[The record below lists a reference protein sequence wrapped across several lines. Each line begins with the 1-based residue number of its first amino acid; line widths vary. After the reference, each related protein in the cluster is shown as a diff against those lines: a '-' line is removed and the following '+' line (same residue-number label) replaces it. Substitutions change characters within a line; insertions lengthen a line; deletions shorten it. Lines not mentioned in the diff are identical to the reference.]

1 MKKIIENNLTFI
13 KYVFS
18 AGFCF
23 AVDLI
28 LFTIFNFIFKE
39 KITFSILLATVLA
52 RIISSC
58 VNYLLNKNRV
68 FNYENNKKIDSKTIF
83 QYFCL
88 VIIQMLV
95 SSLTVTLIYKKT
107 SFNESLIKIPVDCV
121 IFLVNFFVQKNFI
134 FNKDKKSTKAKS
146 NLILLLYGI
155 ITSISFI
162 VNPIMTSEQLKISIK
177 GHALILTILSFFL
190 YYLYKK
196 YYNQIKKYPIFLFV
210 SIIFSLLLI
219 FGYSFNE
226 VDSGLLV
233 YGNIQVILLSIIKLF
248 GYGIFF
254 NVILN
259 LSYEIINK
267 LSFKDLKPNKLF
279 DYLKKYPFKT
289 SFILLFLVYGI
300 YLIAFYPGVVGYDP
314 SYQIKEVMGISNF
327 YSESVNITNGNTLI
341 TQFNPILHTLLIGG
355 LFKVGYLLGNVNF
368 GIFLYT
374 FIQEISFIL
383 ILSYTIKFMFKEHV
397 PEKIILAVLLI
408 YALVPFFPFYSISAF
423 KDTFYAMFFILFVL
437 NLYNF
442 IKYDA
447 KIGNIIFLVL
457 SSLGLCF
464 FRLNGFLTVL
474 LSLIALVIGNKRNR
488 KFVLLSIAIIC
499 SVYLGYKGTINYL
512 KITPTSRR
520 EVLSVPLQQTAA
532 LIVNKEEV
540 IEPIDRLTI
549 AKIIDY
555 DMVKEKYNPELSDP
569 IKNTYN
575 KDATTEDLK
584 NYFSV
589 WFKYLIKEPVIYIE
603 ATINNMYGYFY
614 PGAQNWYFYYKKY
627 SVLNQAGF
635 DYHYNSLTFLRN
647 LLTSYGFAFQYIPI
661 LNLFVNIGITAWIYL
676 YLIAYLIIKKETKY
690 LSILIPAILTIL
702 MCVIGPVNT
711 YYRYVIPYSMSLP
724 LLLSLIYINTKQ
736 KI

>member
-1 MKKIIENNLTFI
+1 MKRIIENNLTFI

-134 FNKDKKSTKAKS
+134 FNKDKKSPKAKS

-190 YYLYKK
+190 YHLYKK

-724 LLLSLIYINTKQ
+724 LLLSLTYINTKQ

>member
-1 MKKIIENNLTFI
+1 MKKIIDNNITFI
-13 KYVFS
+13 KYVLS
-18 AGFCF
+18 AGICF
-23 AVDLI
+23 LIDLL
-28 LFTIFNFIFKE
+28 LFTIFNFILKG
-39 KITFSILLATVLA
+39 KVTFAILLATILA

-68 FNYENNKKIDSKTIF
+68 FNYENDKKVDSKTMF

-88 VIIQMLV
+88 VIVQMLV
-95 SSLTVTLIYKKT
+95 SSLAVTIIYNKT
-107 SFNESLIKIPVDCV
+107 LFNESLIKIPVDCV
-121 IFLVNFFVQKNFI
+121 IFLVNFFVQKKFI
-134 FNKDKKSTKAKS
+134 FNKEEKKNKTKS
-146 NLILLLYGI
+146 NLILLIYGI

-162 VNPIMTSEQLKISIK
+162 INPILTNEPIKIAVK
-177 GHALILTILSFFL
+177 GHVLILTILSLFL
-190 YYLYKK
+190 YYFYQR
-196 YYNQIKKYPIFLFV
+196 YYNQVKKHSIFFFL

-233 YGNIQVILLSIIKLF
+233 YGNIQVIALSLIKLI
-248 GYGIFF
+248 GYVIFF
-254 NVILN
+254 NVVLN
-259 LSYEIINK
+259 LGYESINK
-267 LSFKDLKPNKLF
+267 LAFKDLKPNKF
-279 DYLKKYPFKT
+279 FTYFKKYPFKT
-289 SFILLFLVYGI
+289 TFILLFIVYGI

-327 YSESVNITNGNTLI
+327 YSESVNIINSNTLI
-341 TQFNPILHTLLIGG
+341 TQFNPIIHTLLIGG
-355 LFKVGYLLGNVNF
+355 LFKIGYLLGNVNF

-374 FIQEISFIL
+374 FIQEICFIL

-397 PEKIILAVLLI
+397 PEKLIFTVLLI
-408 YALVPFFPFYSISAF
+408 YLLVPFFPFYSISAF
-423 KDTFYAMFFILFVL
+423 KDTFFAMFFILFVI

-442 IKYDA
+442 VKYDV
-447 KIGNIIFLVL
+447 KINNIIFLIL
-457 SSLGLCF
+457 SGLGLCF
-464 FRLNGFLTVL
+464 FRLNGLLTVL
-474 LSLIALVIGNKRNR
+474 LSLFVLVIGNKKNR
-488 KFVLLSIAIIC
+488 KFVLLSIVII
-499 SVYLGYKGTINYL
+499 SSIYLGYKGTVNYL

-520 EVLSVPLQQTAA
+520 EVLSVPIQQTAA

-540 IEPIDRLTI
+540 IEEKDRLII

-555 DMVKEKYNPELSDP
+555 AAVKEKYDPELSDP
-569 IKNTYN
+569 VKNTYN

-584 NYFSV
+584 NYFGV
-589 WFKYLIKEPVIYIE
+589 WFKYLIKEPIIYIE

-635 DYHYNSLTFLRN
+635 DYHYNSLGFFRTI
-647 LLTSYGFAFQYIPI
+647 LTSYGFAFQYIPI
-661 LNLFVNIGITAWIYL
+661 LNLFVNIGFTAWIYL
-676 YLIAYLIIKKETKY
+676 YLIAYLIIKKEQKY
-690 LSILIPAILTIL
+690 LNILIPAILTIL

-724 LLLSLIYINTKQ
+724 VILCLIYTNTKK